1 MALMPV
7 EEALARVVAGVAPL
21 PVQSVPV
28 AEATGRVLAADLWAR
43 RSQPAADMSAMD
55 GYAVAAADIAQVPA
69 TLRVIGESAAGRPFS
84 GAIATGEAVRIFTGA
99 LLPPGADTVVIQ
111 ENIAREGDLIT
122 TTAATAPLRNVRKA
136 GFDFPAGSLILP
148 AGRRLTDRDVMLAAA
163 ADHSLLSV
171 VARPK
176 VGILQTGDELV
187 RPGAGTGA
195 LSDVV
200 VSNVY
205 GLAALARAHGAEAVD
220 LGLVGDSLDATRA
233 AIRAAAESGID
244 VLITSGG
251 ASVGEHDL
259 IVPALRSEG
268 VELTVHKIA
277 LRPGKPLMFG
287 ARGPMRVLGLPG
299 NPVSAYVGAVLFLI
313 PLLNALQGSTA
324 GGQQVRAARLGC
336 AVKANDSRVDYMR
349 ATLSF
354 APDGALVATPLPI
367 QDSSMLTTLAMA
379 DCLLIR
385 PAFAPAA
392 EPGEAVSVL
401 PLPS

>member
-7 EEALARVVAGVAPL
+7 EEALALVVAGVVPL
-21 PVQSVPV
+21 SAQSVPV

-55 GYAVAAADIAQVPA
+55 GYAVAASDIAHVPA
-69 TLRVIGESAAGRPFS
+69 TLRVIGESAAGRPFP

-99 LLPPGADTVVIQ
+99 LLPAGADTVVIQ
-111 ENIAREGDLIT
+111 ENVERDGDFLT
-122 TTAATAPLRNVRKA
+122 TTAPTAPLRNVRKA
-136 GFDFPAGSLILP
+136 GFDFPADSLILP
-148 AGRRLTDRDVMLAAA
+148 AGRRLSDRDVMLAAA
-163 ADHSLLSV
+163 ADHPVLRV
-171 VARPK
+171 HARPK

-187 RPGAGTGA
+187 RPGQGSGA
-195 LSDVV
+195 LSEVV

-205 GLAALARAHGAEAVD
+205 GVAALARAHGAEAVD
-220 LGLVGDSLDATRA
+220 LGLVGDSLEATRA
-233 AIRAAAESGID
+233 AIRSAAESGID
-244 VLITSGG
+244 VLVTSGG

-268 VELTVHKIA
+268 VTLTVHRIA

-287 ARGPMRVLGLPG
+287 AREGMRVLGLPG

-313 PLLNALQGSTA
+313 PLLNALQGA
-324 GGQQVRAARLGC
+324 AHGQPLRAARLGC
-336 AVKANDSRVDYMR
+336 PVKANDSRVDYMR

-354 APDGALVATPLPI
+354 APDGALVANPLPI
-367 QDSSMLTTLAMA
+367 QDSAMLTTLATA

-385 PAFAPAA
+385 PAFAPAGA
-392 EPGEAVSVL
+392 IGDPCQIL
-401 PLPS
+401 QLPS

>member
-7 EEALARVVAGVAPL
+7 DEALALVVAGVVRL
-21 PVQSVPV
+21 SVQSVPV

-69 TLRVIGESAAGRPFS
+69 TLRVIGESAAGRPFA
-84 GAIATGEAVRIFTGA
+84 GTVAPGEAVRIFTGA
-99 LLPPGADTVVIQ
+99 LLPTGADTVVIQ

-122 TTAATAPLRNVRKA
+122 TTTATAPLRNVRKA

-148 AGRRLTDRDVMLAAA
+148 AGRRLTGRDVMLAAA
-163 ADHSLLSV
+163 ADHATLDV
-171 VARPK
+171 IARPK

-187 RPGAGTGA
+187 RPGEGSGA

-205 GLAALARAHGAEAVD
+205 GLAALARAHGADAVD
-220 LGLVGDSLDATRA
+220 LGLVGDSLDSTRA

-259 IVPALRSEG
+259 IAPALRSEG
-268 VELTVHKIA
+268 VTLTVHKIA

-287 ARGPMRVLGLPG
+287 ARGAMRVLGLPG
-299 NPVSAYVGAVLFLI
+299 NPVSAYVGAVLFLV
-313 PLLNALQGSTA
+313 PLLNALQGAATQ
-324 GGQQVRAARLGC
+324 GPHLRAARLGC
-336 AVKANDSRVDYMR
+336 PVRANDSRVDYMR

-354 APDGALVATPLPI
+354 ADDGALVATPLPI

-385 PAFAPAA
+385 PAFAPA
-392 EPGEAVSVL
+392 GETGDACSVL
-401 PLPS
+401 QLPS

>member
-7 EEALARVVAGVAPL
+7 DEALALVVAGVAPL
-21 PVQSVPV
+21 SVQSVPV
-28 AEATGRVLAADLWAR
+28 AEAAGRVLAADLWAR

-55 GYAVAAADIAQVPA
+55 GYAVAAADIAQLPA
-69 TLRVIGESAAGRPFS
+69 TLRVIGESAAGRPFA
-84 GAIATGEAVRIFTGA
+84 GAIARGEAVRIFTGA
-99 LLPPGADTVVIQ
+99 LLPTGADTVVIQ
-111 ENIAREGDLIT
+111 ENIARDGDLIT

-136 GFDFPAGSLILP
+136 GFDFRAGSLILP
-148 AGRRLTDRDVMLAAA
+148 AGHRLTGRDVMLAAA
-163 ADHSLLSV
+163 ADHATLDV
-171 VARPK
+171 IARPK

-187 RPGAGTGA
+187 RPGTGSGA

-205 GLAALARAHGAEAVD
+205 GLAALARAHGADAVD

-233 AIRAAAESGID
+233 AIRAAAEAGID

-259 IVPALRSEG
+259 IVPALRGEG
-268 VELTVHKIA
+268 VELSVHKIA

-287 ARGPMRVLGLPG
+287 ARGAMRVLGLPG
-299 NPVSAYVGAVLFLI
+299 NPVSAYVGAVLFLS
-313 PLLNALQGSTA
+313 PLLNALQGAAA
-324 GGQQVRAARLGC
+324 GQPLRAARLGGPI
-336 AVKANDSRVDYMR
+336 KANDSRVDYMR

-354 APDGALVATPLPI
+354 AEDGALVATPLPI

-385 PAFAPAA
+385 PAFAPA
-392 EPGEAVSVL
+392 GETGESCFVL
-401 PLPS
+401 QLPS

>member
-7 EEALARVVAGVAPL
+7 EEALALVVAGVAPL
-21 PVQSVPV
+21 SVQSVPV
-28 AEATGRVLAADLWAR
+28 DEATGRVLAADLWAR

-69 TLRVIGESAAGRPFS
+69 TLRVIGESAAGRPFA
-84 GAIATGEAVRIFTGA
+84 GALARGEAVRIFTGA
-99 LLPPGADTVVIQ
+99 LLPTGADTVVIQ
-111 ENIAREGDLIT
+111 ENIARDGDLIT

-163 ADHSLLSV
+163 ADHSRLDV

-187 RPGAGTGA
+187 RPGDGGGA

-205 GLAALARAHGAEAVD
+205 GLAALARAYGAEAVD

-233 AIRAAAESGID
+233 AIRAASESGLD

-259 IVPALRSEG
+259 IAPALRAEG
-268 VELTVHKIA
+268 VALTVHRIA

-287 ARGPMRVLGLPG
+287 ARGGMRVLGLPG
-299 NPVSAYVGAVLFLI
+299 NPVSAYVGAVLFLV
-313 PLLNALQGSTA
+313 PLLNALQRA
-324 GGQQVRAARLGC
+324 AQGQPLRAARLGC
-336 AVKANDSRVDYMR
+336 PVKANDSRVDYMR

-354 APDGALVATPLPI
+354 AADGALVATPLPI

-385 PAFAPAA
+385 PAFAPAGA
-392 EPGEAVSVL
+392 TGDPCSVL
-401 PLPS
+401 QLPS